1 MLTRLG
7 FVFLY
12 LIHFLPI
19 KVIWFMAEI
28 FGFIAYYLAHRRRRI
43 GAINLAKCFPE
54 KTEAERKHI
63 LKRHFF
69 HMMAMILE
77 LSVGWYGSDKRLYKL
92 TEYKNK
98 HYYDDAVKTGRK
110 IIILY
115 PHFCAL
121 ETVMAKCNQDIP
133 LISIY
138 SQQKNKIMDAR
149 VFKGRHRYNNI
160 ILLKRTDS
168 LLTII
173 RAIKKKDMA
182 FLYLPDQDLGEKDS
196 VFVPFFGIP
205 TATVDGLSRI
215 AKLTNAIVVP
225 AVAERL
231 KNGRFRMTFY
241 PPFEPF
247 PTDDTVAD
255 TAQMNAFIEERIREI
270 PEQYYWLHK
279 RFKTRPNNEPSFY
292 D

>member
-1 MLTRLG
+1 MNSTRSG
-7 FVFLY
+7 SNSGNSGR
-12 LIHFLPI
+12 LPI
-19 KVIWFMAEI
+19 KVIWVIAEV
-28 FGFIAYYLAHRRRRI
+28 FAFIAYHLAHRRRRI

-54 KTEAERKHI
+54 KTEQERTHI

-77 LSVGWYGSDKRLYKL
+77 FGVAWYSTDKRLYNI

-98 HYYDDAVKTGRK
+98 HYYDDAAKTGKK

-115 PHFCAL
+115 PHFCAM
-121 ETVMAKCNQDIP
+121 ETVIAKGNQDIG

-138 SQQKNKIMDAR
+138 SQQKNKVMDER
-149 VFKGRHRYNNI
+149 VLKGRHRYNNVF
-160 ILLKRTDS
+160 LLKRTDS

-231 KNGRFRMTFY
+231 KNGRFRMNFY
-241 PPFEPF
+241 PPFENF

-255 TAQMNAFIEERIREI
+255 TARMNAFIEERIREI

>member
-7 FVFLY
+7 FLFLY

-19 KVIWFMAEI
+19 KAIWVIAEV
-28 FGFIAYYLAHRRRRI
+28 FAFIAYHLAHRRRRI

-54 KTEAERKHI
+54 KSETERTQI

-77 LSVGWYGSDKRLYKL
+77 LSVGWYGSDKRLYKI

-98 HYYDDAVKTGRK
+98 HHYDDAVKTGKK

-121 ETVMAKCNQDIP
+121 EMVMAKFNQDIA
-133 LISIY
+133 LITIY
-138 SQQKNKIMDAR
+138 SQQKNKIMDER
-149 VFKGRHRYNNI
+149 VLKGRHRFNNVF
-160 ILLKRTDS
+160 LLKRTDS

-173 RAIKKKDMA
+173 RTLKKKDMA
-182 FLYLPDQDLGEKDS
+182 FLYLPDQDFGEKDS

-205 TATVDGLSRI
+205 TATTDGLSRI

-225 AVAERL
+225 AIAERL

-241 PPFEPF
+241 PPFESF
-247 PTDDTVAD
+247 PSDDTVED
-255 TAQMNAFIEERIREI
+255 TARMNAFIEERIREI

-279 RFKTRPNNEPSFY
+279 RFKTRPNGDPSFY